1 MKRNII
7 PRIAPTWQREN
18 WQKAMAQSIRDP
30 ASLLQQLELPV
41 DLLPAAIQAA
51 QQFPLR
57 VPLSYLARMEKGNPN
72 DPLLRQV
79 LPLQAELQEHPDFV
93 SDPVGD
99 LNATA
104 VPGLLHKYEGRALLI
119 TTGACA
125 VHCRYCFRR
134 HYPYQQGS
142 ISSGQLDEVL
152 TYLAQDT
159 SITELIL
166 SGGDPLSLSNER
178 LHSLQQRIGTIPHIK
193 RLRLHTRLPVVL
205 PERIDS
211 GFLDW
216 IAQCPQQLV
225 MVIHCNHPQEIDSD
239 VASALQSLQQLGVTL
254 LNQAV
259 LLRGIN
265 DELAC
270 QQQLSERLFEVGVLP
285 YYLHQ
290 LDRVMGAQHFEVS
303 DAHAIAL
310 HTALRHHLPGYLVP
324 RLVREIAGKAAKT
337 PVPR

>member
-1 MKRNII
+1 M
-7 PRIAPTWQREN
+7 APTWQREN
-18 WQKAMAQSIRDP
+18 WQKAMAQAIRDP
-30 ASLLQQLELPV
+30 ATLLARLELPA
-41 DLLPAAIQAA
+41 DLLPAATQAA
-51 QQFPLR
+51 MQFPLR
-57 VPLSYLARMEKGNPN
+57 VPLSYLSRMEKGNPN

-79 LPLQAELQEHPDFV
+79 LPVAAELQEHPAFV
-93 SDPVGD
+93 TDPVGD
-99 LNATA
+99 LAA
-104 VPGLLHKYEGRALLI
+104 MAAPGLLHKYQGRALLI

-142 ISSGQLDEVL
+142 ISAGQLDEALAYV
-152 TYLAQDT
+152 AQDS

-166 SGGDPLSLSNER
+166 SGGDPLSLSNAR
-178 LHSLQQRIGTIPHIK
+178 LSSLQEQISRLPHIQ

-205 PERIDS
+205 PERIDA

-216 IAQCPQQLV
+216 VAHCPQQLV
-225 MVIHCNHPQEIDSD
+225 MVIHCNHAQEIDD
-239 VASALQSLQQLGVTL
+239 PLASALQALRQSGVTL

-270 QQQLSERLFEVGVLP
+270 QQQLSERLFAVGVLP

-290 LDRVMGAQHFEVS
+290 LDRVKGAQHFEVS
-303 DAHAIAL
+303 DAHAIEL
-310 HTALRHHLPGYLVP
+310 HTALRHSLPGYLVP
-324 RLVREIAGKAAKT
+324 RLVREMAGEATKT
-337 PVPR
+337 PLTL